1 MSEDFL
7 ARMAAASRERLARA
21 SAQLSLAQMR
31 ARVAALPE
39 PPPFEHSAL
48 GFDLICEVKL
58 RSPSAGVLQRSGEDI
73 AARARAYADAGAAAI
88 SVLTEPSQFDG
99 ALGHVELAAQALDE
113 RVPVMRKDFLVDPYQ
128 VFEARAAGAGGVLLI
143 LRMLARDEL
152 LALVA
157 AASELGLFVLLE
169 AFDEADIELAGE
181 LAESYARDLQLLVG
195 VNCRDLTTLKVV
207 PSRLDTLARYL
218 PRGVVR
224 VAESGVSDLKDVV
237 RVVNAGYDA
246 ALIGSV
252 LMHEPDPTALTR
264 SLLAAG
270 NAAAQALAQART
282 QIIPPRP

>member
-7 ARMAAASRERLARA
+7 ARMAASSRERLARA
-21 SAQLSLAQMR
+21 SAQLSFAQLR
-31 ARVAALPE
+31 ERVASLPE
-39 PPPFEHSAL
+39 PPPFEHSPL

-58 RSPSAGVLQRSGEDI
+58 RSPAAGVLQGADEDI
-73 AARARAYADAGAAAI
+73 AARACAYADAGAAAI

-99 ALGHVELAAQALDE
+99 TLDHLTLAAQALGE

-128 VFEARAAGAGGVLLI
+128 VFEARAAGAGGILLV
-143 LRMLARDEL
+143 LRMLGRDEL
-152 LALVA
+152 LGLLA

-169 AFDEADIELAGE
+169 AFDEADIELSGE

-195 VNCRDLTTLKVV
+195 VNCRDLTTLKLV
-207 PSRLDTLARYL
+207 PRRLDTLARYL

-224 VAESGVSDLKDVV
+224 VAESGVSDARDVV
-237 RVVNAGYDA
+237 RLVNAGYDA

-252 LMHEPDPTALTR
+252 LMREADPTALTR
-264 SLLAAG
+264 ALLAAG

-282 QIIPPRP
+282 QILPPRS